1 VSNVRRLGLPEKV
14 RMRHD
19 LHFVEQLG
27 RPSGTP
33 VGRLIPIEDIE
44 PNPNQ
49 PRQAVGDL
57 SDLIASIREKGILE
71 PILVRPTG
79 SRFQIIAGERR
90 FRAAMEA
97 GLAEIPCVVRETSDA
112 ETIEIAL
119 IENLQREDLSPFEE
133 ADGLKTLVE
142 MYGYTH
148 EKMAERIGKSRSSLT
163 ETLSLSTMP
172 EDVRDLCRRAD
183 ISSKSLLLQIVRQLD
198 SKKMTAMIDQLQ
210 QGGAT
215 REVARRLAREGRAK
229 APAKGRPRNYVFR
242 YQPKQKGFRLALQ
255 FQKSQVGREEIIRA
269 LQAAIEDLTREDA

>member
-1 VSNVRRLGLPEKV
+1 
-14 RMRHD
+14 MRHD

-57 SDLIASIREKGILE
+57 ADLIASIREKGILE
-71 PILVRPTG
+71 PILVRPAG

-119 IENLQREDLSPFEE
+119 IENLQREDLTPFEE

-148 EKMAERIGKSRSSLT
+148 EKMAERIGKSRSALT
-163 ETLSLSTMP
+163 ETLSLSAMP
-172 EDVRDLCRRAD
+172 EEVRDHCRRAD
-183 ISSKSLLLQIVRQLD
+183 ISSKSLLLQIVRQFD
-198 SKKMTAMIDQLQ
+198 TKKMTVMIEQLQ
-210 QGGAT
+210 HGGAT
-215 REVARRLAREGRAK
+215 REVARRLAREGRT

-242 YQPKQKGFRLALQ
+242 YQPRQKGFRLALQ

-269 LQAAIEDLTREDA
+269 LQAAIEDLTREGV